1 MHARVPG
8 DVATAKKRKERVVD
22 VKPVTRHNRAR
33 VSCANK
39 GNSGGFF
46 ANALDAHGSTVGHL
60 RRATSHIVVWATP
73 VAACARGRE
82 AGLGRAGASLGRE
95 VGSSFIFPVNC

>member
-1 MHARVPG
+1 MRAQVSG
-8 DVATAKKRKERVVD
+8 DVVAAKKRKEGVVD
-22 VKPVTRHNRAR
+22 VKPVTRRNSAR
-33 VSCANK
+33 VSCVNK

-46 ANALDAHGSTVGHL
+46 INAADACGSTVGRL
-60 RRATSHIVVWATP
+60 RWTAP
-73 VAACARGRE
+73 VAACARRRE